1 MCLGVMIDLV
11 ATLLYEADEKL
22 EWAGEAMEDKR
33 FADAIYYGYAAFI
46 STAKG
51 LLLDKNVSTNT
62 QNSIMEEFD
71 KNFVE
76 PGIFTFGAD
85 FKSKVLQINQ
95 NEPSEAFAKDYLNQA
110 LLFLQEASRYRQEKV
125 VNE

>member
-1 MCLGVMIDLV
+1 
-11 ATLLYEADEKL
+11 
-22 EWAGEAMEDKR
+22 MEGKR
-33 FADAIYYGYAAFI
+33 FEDAIYYGYAAFI
-46 STAKG
+46 STAKA

-76 PGIFTFGAD
+76 TGIFSFGAD

-95 NEPSEAFAKDYLNQA
+95 NQPSEAFAKDYLNQA
-110 LLFLQEASRYRQEKV
+110 LLFLQEATRYRQEKV
-125 VNE
+125 VNV